1 MRFTTLNWLMLA
13 LVVVVLDQ
21 LTKFGASAALN
32 YAEPVAIFPGLNFT
46 LAHNTGAAFSLLSDA
61 SGWQRWFFAAIALVV
76 SVVIT
81 AWLRQIDDEERWLP
95 LALSLILGGAIGNFI
110 DRLNLGYVVDFIQV
124 YYKTWYWP
132 AFNIADSAICVGAVV
147 LVLSGWRQAP
157 KDQPQA

>member
-1 MRFTTLNWLMLA
+1 MHWLMLA

-157 KDQPQA
+157 KDQPHA

>member
-1 MRFTTLNWLMLA
+1 MRFTTVHWLMLA

-21 LTKFGASAALN
+21 LTKFGASAVLN

-46 LAHNTGAAFSLLSDA
+46 LAHNSGAAFSLLSDA

-81 AWLRQIDDEERWLP
+81 VWLRQIDAGERWLP

-147 LVLSGWRQAP
+147 LVVTGWQQAP
-157 KDQPQA
+157 KDQSQA